1 MYLPWDSVFKE
12 IYGHLKLPKDVLSPL
27 FAHVKCFLFINFFFF
42 FPLHK
47 REGKQK
53 KKKDTGF
60 ISKSMKVGYSQ
71 NSNKITEK
79 SHLVNIT
86 FCFCLCLSFYT
97 TWQLVV
103 LCHISKL
110 RFTNIWLGFNIPL
123 HMDHNVSSVHCLPVQ
138 TEVENKSF
146 PRELWKPQQANAV
159 SWFIGNSL
167 DFSASLEK
175 RAFVPLWGH

>member
-1 MYLPWDSVFKE
+1 MGSSLQGNIYPSEIAQGHFISIVCPCNMFPFYYHVF
-12 IYGHLKLPKDVLSPL
+12 Y
-27 FAHVKCFLFINFFFF
+27 FFFSLSF
-42 FPLHK
+42 I
-47 REGKQK
+47 RERGGKN
-53 KKKDTGF
+53 DTGL

-123 HMDHNVSSVHCLPVQ
+123 HMDHSVSSIHCLPVQ
-138 TEVENKSF
+138 SEVEK
-146 PRELWKPQQANAV
+146 
-159 SWFIGNSL
+159 
-167 DFSASLEK
+167 
-175 RAFVPLWGH
+175 

>member
-1 MYLPWDSVFKE
+1 MHLSWDTVFKK
-12 IYGHLKLPKDVLSPL
+12 IYTHLKLPKDILSPL
-27 FAHVKCFLFINFFFF
+27 FAHVKCFLFISMG
-42 FPLHK
+42 FPLSLFIKEREK
-47 REGKQK
+47 RGK
-53 KKKDTGF
+53 KKKDTGL

-110 RFTNIWLGFNIPL
+110 TFTNIWLGFNIPL
-123 HMDHNVSSVHCLPVQ
+123 HMDHDDSSLQ
-138 TEVENKSF
+138 IENQSF
-146 PRELWKPQQANAV
+146 PRKWWKLQQASPL
-159 SWFIGNSL
+159 SWFIDNCL
-167 DFSASLEK
+167 DFNASS
-175 RAFVPLWGH
+175 F

>member
-1 MYLPWDSVFKE
+1 MPFWWDSVFKE
-12 IYGHLKLPKDVLSPL
+12 IHSHLKSLKAIPCPL
-27 FAHVKCFLFINFFFF
+27 FAHVRCFPFISMFF
-42 FPLHK
+42 FPILLHMRERERERQK
-47 REGKQK
+47 RN
-53 KKKDTGF
+53 DTGL

-79 SHLVNIT
+79 FHLVNIT

-123 HMDHNVSSVHCLPVQ
+123 HMDHNVSSIHCLPVQ
-138 TEVENKSF
+138 NEVEKW
-146 PRELWKPQQANAV
+146 E
-159 SWFIGNSL
+159 
-167 DFSASLEK
+167 FS
-175 RAFVPLWGH
+175 